1 MVSDKKLLLLLFCCV
16 LASFQ
21 AGSVQSQETAEGDE
35 GGQEEEEQ
43 DSGPPP
49 EYVYTQMKDQ
59 RQSVKGVK
67 VKAADNGVEYMS
79 FRGIRYAKAP
89 VGELRFKVFN
99 GFVT

>member
-21 AGSVQSQETAEGDE
+21 AGSVQSEETAEEDE
-35 GGQEEEEQ
+35 GGQEEEQ

-89 VGELRFKVFN
+89 VGELRLKVK
-99 GFVT
+99 